1 MDATREKPIF
11 QVILRGRDEWA
22 VEVEWPD
29 GILARISTYKDHSS
43 AANWV
48 ASLEAWLH
56 FSRVQKITNELRRRR
71 SLSAPT
77 LHCS

>member
-11 QVILRGRDEWA
+11 HVMLRDRDEWA

-29 GILARISTYKDHSS
+29 GTLERINTHKDYSS

-48 ASLEAWLH
+48 ATQSEAWLH
-56 FSRVQKITNELRRRR
+56 FNRAVRSTAAGHASVYRVLA
-71 SLSAPT
+71 S
-77 LHCS
+77 

>member
-11 QVILRGRDEWA
+11 QVILRDRDEWAA

-29 GILARISTYKDHSS
+29 GVLARISTYKDHPS

-48 ASLEAWLH
+48 ASQSEAWLH
-56 FSRVQKITNELRRRR
+56 FSRVQKITDELSHRR
-71 SLSAPT
+71 ST
-77 LHCS
+77 E

>member
-11 QVILRGRDEWA
+11 QVILRDRDEWA

-29 GILARISTYKDHSS
+29 GILERISTYKDHSS

-48 ASLEAWLH
+48 ATQSEAWLH
-56 FSRVQKITNELRRRR
+56 FSRVQKLPTN
-71 SLSAPT
+71 
-77 LHCS
+77 

>member
-11 QVILRGRDEWA
+11 QVILSGRDEWA

-48 ASLEAWLH
+48 ASQSEA
-56 FSRVQKITNELRRRR
+56 LR
-71 SLSAPT
+71 SS
-77 LHCS
+77 